1 MSSVLSQCWLGDN
14 ECWYA
19 DGLAHTGT
27 AVYDLHTSTAEVVT
41 SQHRHPVTIL
51 APLDP
56 GGGGTVITGGPSLSL
71 FPSLPSLHLPP
82 LISRPILGSFGH

>member
-56 GGGGTVITGGPSLSL
+56 GGNRNNRGTLPLP
-71 FPSLPSLHLPP
+71 FPLPP
-82 LISRPILGSFGH
+82 LSSPPSPYK